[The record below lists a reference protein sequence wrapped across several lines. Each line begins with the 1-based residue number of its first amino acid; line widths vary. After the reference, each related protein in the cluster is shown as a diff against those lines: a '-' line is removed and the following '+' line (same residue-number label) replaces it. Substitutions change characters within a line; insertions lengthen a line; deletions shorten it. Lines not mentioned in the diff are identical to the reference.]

1 MSPLRHLI
9 SINDL
14 SNAEIE
20 QVFASATKYLSQLS
34 NKDTPYRV
42 SRSLKI
48 ATGRV
53 LATLFYE
60 PSTRTRLSFESAMLR
75 LGGRTISSAD
85 PATSSAAKGESLADT
100 ARVVSSYADAL
111 VIRHPRDGAARLA
124 AEYADI
130 PVINGGDGSH
140 EHPTQTLCDLYT
152 LQREKGTF
160 KGLNVVISGDLRG
173 SRTIHSFVY
182 ALARFK
188 AEIRLMPGGKGMELP
203 AHVDWRLRNEFHS
216 HPLPKAKIASA
227 NADIDAVYRTVDQ
240 PHQLALVTASDFV
253 PRKEADI
260 FYMTRFQKERW
271 PEGKKDY
278 LKIDSKFLRDR
289 RYRNA
294 SVLHPLP
301 RVGELDAELD
311 ALPRAAYFRQAS
323 YGVPIRMALIAG
335 LLDLSRGSA
344 LEKFSSGFPKAQ
356 YPLHQQPREL
366 GLCCV
371 NPNCIT
377 HDKQEGPYAGNKFYL
392 VQKDGLRLR
401 CYYCETDIENAVVG
415 NRKAKTYSA
424 AGAAVKT
431 GASLKDAVFFRSISD
446 AARAGYKPQRKAQAA
461 AG

>member
-20 QVFASATKYLSQLS
+20 RVFASATKYLSQLS
-34 NKDTPYRV
+34 NKETPYRV

-216 HPLPKAKIASA
+216 HPLPKAKFASA

-240 PHQLALVTASDFV
+240 PHQLALVTASDFA
-253 PRKEADI
+253 PEADI

-278 LKIDSKFLRDR
+278 LKIDSKFLKDQ

-335 LLDLSRGSA
+335 ILNLARGSSLA
-344 LEKFSSGFPKAQ
+344 KFGGGFPKAEF
-356 YPLHQQPREL
+356 PLHQQSREL

-377 HDKQEGPYAGNKFYL
+377 HDAHEGPYAGNKFFV

-401 CYYCETDIENAVVG
+401 CYYCETDIENAVAA
-415 NRKAKTYSA
+415 NRKTKFYTPADA
-424 AGAAVKT
+424 IVKT
-431 GASLKDAVFFRSISD
+431 GTSLKDAVFFGNVSD